1 MFVLFLILA
10 IVLGIMWQQ
19 ERKKN
24 ADIAKQLD
32 DATERISNLSR
43 FEQILNAEEEAE
55 KIRSSA
61 AADAE
66 RVRSEAKADAE
77 RIRSEAN
84 EEAKSLRSDAKEV
97 NQ

>member
-32 DATERISNLSR
+32 DAIERISNLSR
-43 FEQILNAEEEAE
+43 FR
-55 KIRSSA
+55 K
-61 AADAE
+61 
-66 RVRSEAKADAE
+66 
-77 RIRSEAN
+77 
-84 EEAKSLRSDAKEV
+84 
-97 NQ
+97 